1 MENFLIKDLKD
12 VIVTTLDKYKAEN
25 ITVIDLK
32 DKSNIADFMIIA
44 TGRSNKH
51 VASTAEFVIA
61 EIRNRGYKSL
71 VEGMRNSDWVL
82 IDTMDIIVHIFS
94 KESREHYA
102 LEQLWQ
108 A

>member
-1 MENFLIKDLKD
+1 MSSSSITELKD
-12 VIVTTLDKYKAEN
+12 IIVSTLDEHKAEN

-32 DKSNIADFMIIA
+32 NKSDIADFMIIA

-51 VASTAEFVIA
+51 VASTAEFVI
-61 EIRNRGYKSL
+61 EQIKNRGNQCL
-71 VEGMRNSDWVL
+71 VEGMENSDWVL
-82 IDTMDIIVHIFS
+82 IDSLDILVHIFN
-94 KESREHYA
+94 KEKRELYA